1 MGRTMRL
8 FQRGS
13 FGLVAAIAV
22 IAAINSAQQPSGTL
36 AQQSN
41 PPKSEITPKIAW
53 YGQLRDG
60 LAEAKRS
67 NRPVFLVSAAPQC
80 EAVPGIW

>member
-8 FQRGS
+8 FQRGAV
-13 FGLVAAIAV
+13 GLATAIAV
-22 IAAINSAQQPSGTL
+22 IAAINFAQQPSGTL

-41 PPKSEITPKIAW
+41 QAKSVITPKIAW
-53 YGQLRDG
+53 YGQLKDG

-67 NRPVFLVSAAPQC
+67 NRPIFLVSAAPQC